1 MKKSISNELKEEIKD
16 IVINKLLNQVQIFFN
31 LALNYKQENQILKIN
46 LIESL
51 KHIFLIKTQYN
62 ISVPLGKIMNKQSIT
77 IKNKINQSIQETFP
91 NFEEL
96 KSNFGLNH
104 KTIINSYN
112 QKINKAM
119 TPYKTIKKNNN
130 INNFERNR
138 KKSRPKSQ
146 NNNNSVNI
154 LNNNTSFNYKK
165 DLLTST
171 KMNSLSN
178 LDKDESKDS
187 IYIFQTKNLPI
198 NEKPRKKKYKKT
210 KLNINNYSNNSTSSN
225 TIFKINKTK
234 PPIKE
239 VKKKKIVK
247 RDVSLPKLPLN
258 QLLNLN
264 VEK

>member
-198 NEKPRKKKYKKT
+198 NEKPRKKNYKKPQ
-210 KLNINNYSNNSTSSN
+210 LNINNYSNNSTSGSS
-225 TIFKINKTK
+225 IFKVNKTK
-234 PPIKE
+234 PPKND
-239 VKKKKIVK
+239 VKKKKIFK

-258 QLLNLN
+258 QLINLN
-264 VEK
+264 I